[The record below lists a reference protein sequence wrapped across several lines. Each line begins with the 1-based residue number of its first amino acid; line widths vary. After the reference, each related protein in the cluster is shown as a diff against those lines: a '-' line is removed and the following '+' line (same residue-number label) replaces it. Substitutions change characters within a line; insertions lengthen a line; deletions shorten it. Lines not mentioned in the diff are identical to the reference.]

1 MYLPKIY
8 KDHSSIEGI
17 GLFAG
22 EPIPKGTIV
31 FYYSSDDVYVS
42 KREFPNLPDCQKE
55 KLYKFGVE
63 DEFGNWIA
71 AEGDANHSCDANIL
85 SMFVDGR
92 YCDIAVKDIREGE
105 EITIDYGLFYSS
117 FPWKISCRCG
127 SPNCRKIVGSGIAV
141 DCRTEKLWS
150 SRISDAAALIL
161 HVKQPLFM
169 RDDEPAREMTAAL
182 RSRPSPKI
190 FGYLK
195 FSLITSDLP
204 DLADELFGQ
213 SSPALASAS
222 PSAAV
227 ASPRTAG
234 QEEPA
239 QRP

>member
-8 KDHSSIEGI
+8 KYHSSIDGI

-31 FYYSSDDVYVS
+31 FYYSSDDIYYS
-42 KREFPNLPDCQKE
+42 KKDFPDLPISEKE

-71 AEGDANHSCDANIL
+71 ADGDANHSCDANIL

-92 YCDIAVKDIREGE
+92 YCDIAVKDIGKGE

-117 FPWKISCRCG
+117 FPWKIACRCG
-127 SPNCRKIVGSGIAV
+127 SANCRKIVGSGIAV
-141 DCRTEKLWS
+141 DWQTEKLWC
-150 SRISDAAALIL
+150 SRISDAAAQIL
-161 HVKQPLFM
+161 HVNQPLFG
-169 RDDEPAREMTAAL
+169 RDDEPARAMTAAL
-182 RSRPSPKI
+182 RSRPIPMI

-195 FSLITSDLP
+195 FSLISPDLP
-204 DLADELFGQ
+204 DLADALFGQ
-213 SSPALASAS
+213 SSQEPASAS
-222 PSAAV
+222 PSVAP
-227 ASPRTAG
+227 ASPRTAD
-234 QEEPA
+234 QERPD